1 MYYYSGQGS
10 VIDTV
15 YRLCFNVIGD
25 VLHLCAAGYV
35 NITIAVLL
43 KLPVLVFCLTVLVVD
58 FFYFFF
64 LRKFLR
70 YVCMFADFG

>member
-1 MYYYSGQGS
+1 MYSGQGS

-15 YRLCFNVIGD
+15 YRLCFNVTGD

-58 FFYFFF
+58 FLFIYLFIIF
-64 LRKFLR
+64 LKKVFE
-70 YVCMFADFG
+70 VCVCVC

>member
-1 MYYYSGQGS
+1 MYSGQGS

-15 YRLCFNVIGD
+15 YRLCFNVTGD
-25 VLHLCAAGYV
+25 VLHLCAAGCV

-58 FFYFFF
+58 FFYLFIYYFFKES
-64 LRKFLR
+64 L
-70 YVCMFADFG
+70 

>member
-1 MYYYSGQGS
+1 MYSGQGS

-15 YRLCFNVIGD
+15 YRLCFNVTGD

-58 FFYFFF
+58 FF
-64 LRKFLR
+64 
-70 YVCMFADFG
+70 

>member
-15 YRLCFNVIGD
+15 YRLCFNVTGD

-35 NITIAVLL
+35 NIAIAVLL
-43 KLPVLVFCLTVLVVD
+43 K
-58 FFYFFF
+58 
-64 LRKFLR
+64 
-70 YVCMFADFG
+70 

>member
-15 YRLCFNVIGD
+15 YRLCFNVTGY

-43 KLPVLVFCLTVLVVD
+43 KLPVLFCLTVLVVD
-58 FFYFFF
+58 FFYLFIYYFFKES
-64 LRKFLR
+64 L
-70 YVCMFADFG
+70 

>member
-1 MYYYSGQGS
+1 MYSGQGS

-15 YRLCFNVIGD
+15 YRLCFNVTGD

-58 FFYFFF
+58 FIYLFIYYLFKES
-64 LRKFLR
+64 L
-70 YVCMFADFG
+70 

>member
-1 MYYYSGQGS
+1 MYSGQGS

-15 YRLCFNVIGD
+15 YRLCFNVTGD

-35 NITIAVLL
+35 NITISVLL

-58 FFYFFF
+58 FLNLFIYYFFKES
-64 LRKFLR
+64 L
-70 YVCMFADFG
+70 